1 MDLESIGWPGAALP
15 SRRPRGRSGPSALL
29 RRCVTLV
36 SAVSLMAGMV
46 VGGAG
51 TAWASGSNQAG
62 SGGVLTYGED
72 LNNAFSNTF
81 DPAKSTND
89 CSYAELSQIYDSIT
103 SEPPG
108 PAGNKEVLPGI
119 AQSWQVQG
127 STITLHIRPNTV
139 FSDGEPVTAAAVME
153 SITHIRTSPL
163 RTSLEDIQTMAT
175 PDPLTLVLTLKTP
188 ATPGD
193 LLLAFS
199 YLDGMVMAP
208 NAIATAGSSPVGS
221 GPFKLKS
228 YQPGSSI
235 DLVANKSSWEASEY
249 KLAGVDFVDLAEGP
263 QAVSALDSGA
273 VDMTDVLPEDYA
285 AVKNDPNLGLA
296 ITPSSQYL
304 TLQLRQNAAPF
315 DNADVR
321 EALEYAVNRSL
332 INKAVLDGLGSP
344 AYQPFASTSPG
355 YNQQLGT
362 KYQYSPSTA
371 KALLAKAGKK
381 SVAVTLVAPAGNA
394 TFSRTAQILQSEMAP
409 AGFKVTIDEIPG
421 GDFLTEV
428 YENHVGD
435 AILTQNGTAGPDLAN
450 IFASEYTD
458 IGFEAIELGG
468 ETATLT
474 PLIQEALTSLSPSV
488 QGPLMQKAGKIVMQD
503 GLEVPLAFMP
513 SAVAYNKQKV
523 GGDVVA
529 PIGDCRANLRGIY
542 LK

>member
-1 MDLESIGWPGAALP
+1 LIAGATGVA
-15 SRRPRGRSGPSALL
+15 
-29 RRCVTLV
+29 
-36 SAVSLMAGMV
+36 
-46 VGGAG
+46 GAG
-51 TAWASGSNQAG
+51 AAWASSG
-62 SGGVLTYGED
+62 SGQGGSSGVLTYGED

-108 PAGNKEVLPGI
+108 PAGNREVLPGI

-127 STITLHIRPNTV
+127 STVILHIRPNTV
-139 FSDGEPVTAAAVME
+139 FSDGEPVTASAVMQ
-153 SITHIRTSPL
+153 SIDHIRTSPL
-163 RTSLEDIQTMAT
+163 RTSLEDIQAMAA
-175 PDPLTLVLTLKTP
+175 PGPLTLVLTLKSP

-208 NAIATAGSSPVGS
+208 NAIATADSSPVGS

-228 YQPGSSI
+228 YAPGSSI

-249 KLAGVDFVDLAEGP
+249 KLSGVDFVDLAEGP
-263 QAVSALDSGA
+263 QAVSALESGA

-285 AVKNDPNLGLA
+285 AVKNDPELGLA

-362 KYQYSPSTA
+362 RYQYSPSTS

-381 SVAVTLVAPAGNA
+381 SVDVTLVAPAGNA

-468 ETATLT
+468 VNATLT
-474 PLIQEALTSLSPSV
+474 PLIQKALTSLSPSV

-503 GLEVPLAFMP
+503 GLEVPLAFIP